1 MPDGAKLMAAV
12 LLGALGF
19 ILSDMIKALM
29 DEDINFGYFSYVN
42 VLLGVVVGWSLVG
55 RRAGRGVTFA
65 INNGFTGVIAM
76 VMLGLF
82 VQGSNEMLRLAMR
95 NRYDSAFE
103 AIISIVEHMM
113 EYALV
118 MSTVPIAV
126 VVVLGGIIAGLCTEV
141 AWHRWR

>member
-1 MPDGAKLMAAV
+1 MPDGAKLTAAI

-19 ILSDMIKALM
+19 ILSDMIRALM
-29 DEDINFGYFSYVN
+29 EEDMNFGYFNYVN

-55 RRAGRGVTFA
+55 RRAGRGLTFA
-65 INNGFTGVIAM
+65 INNGFTGV
-76 VMLGLF
+76 VSLVFLGLF
-82 VQGSNEMLRLAMR
+82 VQGVNEMLRLALR
-95 NRYDSAFE
+95 NRYDNAFE
-103 AIISIVEHMM
+103 ALIAVVELMM

-118 MSTVPIAV
+118 MATVPIAV